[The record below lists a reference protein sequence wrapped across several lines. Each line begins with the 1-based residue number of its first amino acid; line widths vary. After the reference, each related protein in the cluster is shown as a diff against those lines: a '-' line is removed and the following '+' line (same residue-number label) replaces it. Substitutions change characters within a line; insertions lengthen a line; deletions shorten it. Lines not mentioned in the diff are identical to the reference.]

1 MRTRDQRRPLLPVGW
16 PDRRSDAAIKSD
28 ALQPWQ
34 HQTVS
39 PLIESKPRS
48 VKFSLL
54 FGSSARLC
62 PPLWLFAV
70 LCTYRWLH
78 YGNTLTFNDLRTRQF
93 SLRHWKVKTETRRP
107 SRVSP
112 LSLEFNLAEQRA
124 PPRASLQKRRKKKEK
139 TQIIPRCWQRASIAP
154 SLPRSSK
161 IF

>member
-16 PDRRSDAAIKSD
+16 PDRRSDVAIKSE

-62 PPLWLFAV
+62 PQLWLFAV

-78 YGNTLTFNDLRTRQF
+78 YRNTLTFNDLRTRQF
-93 SLRHWKVKTETRRP
+93 SLRHWKVKTATRRP

-124 PPRASLQKRRKKKEK
+124 PPRASLQKRKKKKEK
-139 TQIIPRCWQRASIAP
+139 PKIIPRCWQRASIAP